1 MRRTSLGI
9 LILGGGILF
18 SLPFRKPTLPDASAI
33 EDGTKQSKSDP
44 FDDAS
49 IEMLVREVTE
59 DVQVP
64 VVYDPRTDYSPPVQ
78 STPPRQ
84 LPLTYQDLAVPVDR
98 DPFYENRFNATAA
111 VADRATSP
119 DEAQRL
125 AELERVFAQT
135 QYVDQSIAGLHTDSV
150 PPAAISPGG
159 KQWVYQNAI
168 GEPPSLAD
176 AAAPNSVASPSH
188 PANPPGAQLASSA
201 AVGPPARSSQSGDF
215 SVLSQLPP
223 PDDQA
228 GSGAA
233 ERPRHWIRQPD

>member
-18 SLPFRKPTLPDASAI
+18 SLPFRKPTLPDASAVD
-33 EDGTKQSKSDP
+33 EGADQRTSDR

-64 VVYDPRTDYSPPVQ
+64 VVYDPRTDYSPPAT

-98 DPFYENRFNATAA
+98 DPFYETHFNATTA
-111 VADRATSP
+111 VASQSTSP

-125 AELERVFAQT
+125 AELERVFAAT
-135 QYVDQSIAGLHTDSV
+135 QYVDQSIAGLHNDSP
-150 PPAAISPGG
+150 PPAAIAPAG

-168 GEPPSLAD
+168 SEPPSLA
-176 AAAPNSVASPSH
+176 ATAAPSPVAAPH
-188 PANPPGAQLASSA
+188 PPGAQLASSPA
-201 AVGPPARSSQSGDF
+201 LGQPARTPHSGDF

-228 GSGAA
+228 GTGGA

>member
-33 EDGTKQSKSDP
+33 DDVAKQTKSDP

-64 VVYDPRTDYSPPVQ
+64 VVYDPRTDYSPPAR
-78 STPPRQ
+78 STQPRQ

-111 VADRATSP
+111 VADQSTSP
-119 DEAQRL
+119 EETQRL
-125 AELERVFAQT
+125 AELERVFAET
-135 QYVDQSIAGLHTDSV
+135 RYVDQSIAGLHTDSV
-150 PPAAISPGG
+150 PPAAISPDG

-168 GEPPSLAD
+168 GELPSLAD
-176 AAAPNSVASPSH
+176 AAAPKSVAS
-188 PANPPGAQLASSA
+188 ANPPGAQLASSA
-201 AVGPPARSSQSGDF
+201 AHGQPPRTTQSGDF